1 MRRRRDF
8 APLYVGPIEDC
19 AEKPL
24 PLSGFF
30 FSRRLAALQIH
41 ARPAQYAAMT
51 GPSPSRQQPDSR
63 ADGVVIDGGLR
74 KCRPRRTLERV
85 MLVQKLR
92 LQRGWSQ
99 EAVGNRQRTERAPP
113 FSVSSAANPRAWK
126 RLQRKSVSLL
136 NRKQFCWFKRDRLI
150 VRAARAVAKA
160 YGQAVRA
167 SRWPVST
174 NPKGRASFRQ
184 AQRRSARPYPWVCPS
199 PIAFALTKTCSGR
212 TFLFNKETL

>member
-1 MRRRRDF
+1 
-8 APLYVGPIEDC
+8 
-19 AEKPL
+19 
-24 PLSGFF
+24 
-30 FSRRLAALQIH
+30 
-41 ARPAQYAAMT
+41 
-51 GPSPSRQQPDSR
+51 
-63 ADGVVIDGGLR
+63 
-74 KCRPRRTLERV
+74 

-99 EAVGNRQRTERAPP
+99 EQLAIVSGLSVRTI
-113 FSVSSAANPRAWK
+113 
-126 RLQRKSVSLL
+126 
-136 NRKQFCWFKRDRLI
+136 FKRDRLI